1 MESKAINEI
10 PIIDIWARTFQICW
24 VTNDLDRAVKEL
36 KEKFDIP
43 KFLVIRD
50 LSLDDVI
57 YKGQLE
63 EEEFEANAAW
73 ANGGNFNLELV
84 HPIKG
89 FPTELYGANL
99 PENTYDLQFHHMAV
113 RFDDDLQGYEQAVGS
128 LKAKGF
134 EHVISSGITGISKF
148 SYFDMRDLL
157 GHYLEV
163 IWFNQKGIDFMSKL
177 VTGDFDG
184 E

>member
-1 MESKAINEI
+1 MDSKTIDTM
-10 PIIDIWARTFQICW
+10 PIIDIWAKTFQICW
-24 VTNDLDRAVKEL
+24 VTNDLDRAMKEL

-50 LSLDDVI
+50 VSFDETL
-57 YKGQLE
+57 YKGKVE
-63 EEEFEANAAW
+63 EEYRVDAAW
-73 ANGGNFNLELV
+73 ANGDNFNLELV
-84 HPIKG
+84 QPLEG
-89 FPTELYGANL
+89 FPVDLYGAQL
-99 PENTYDLQFHHMAV
+99 PKDSYSLQFHHMGV
-113 RFDDDLQGYEQAVGS
+113 RFDNDLEGYESAVAS

-134 EHVISSGITGISKF
+134 EQVVDSGITGISKF

-163 IWFNQKGIDFMSKL
+163 IWFNQEGVDFMSKL